1 MFSKQTPQLKGYV
14 VWFKLLWRKHLF
26 FSVFFCLTGST
37 HKITLHITLFWISIP
52 RFTFCNAITI
62 HSSRIAQNLT
72 HKSCSSILP
81 SSSWRNFQSVLTLN
95 WIPQPISLLYFGQTR
110 KEMLQQPHVTK
121 RRRKKKVTAS
131 PAVAK
136 KTSSSFI
143 RVTHGIFFIKKKNN
157 LKKKTN
163 GTESFSWHTTL
174 FCFTPKW
181 FCHKFS

>member
-26 FSVFFCLTGST
+26 FFYKKRLTGST

-62 HSSRIAQNLT
+62 HSSWIAQNLT
-72 HKSCSSILP
+72 RKSCSSVLP

-121 RRRKKKVTAS
+121 RRRKKRKWPRVQLLLKRLA
-131 PAVAK
+131 AVL
-136 KTSSSFI
+136 SEL
-143 RVTHGIFFIKKKNN
+143 HGIFFIKKKNN
-157 LKKKTN
+157 LEKNKRHRK
-163 GTESFSWHTTL
+163 L
-174 FCFTPKW
+174 FLTHNIVLLYSQVVLPRV
-181 FCHKFS
+181 